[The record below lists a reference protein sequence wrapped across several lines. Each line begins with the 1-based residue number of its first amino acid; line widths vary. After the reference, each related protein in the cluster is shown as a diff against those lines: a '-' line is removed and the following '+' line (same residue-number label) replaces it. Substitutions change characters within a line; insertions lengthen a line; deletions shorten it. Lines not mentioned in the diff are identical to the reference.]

1 MSQPQ
6 APPRIWQLVL
16 GFANTAVLHALVKT
30 GVIEALRAGPRR
42 LAELAHA
49 RQLNADVL
57 YRALRYA
64 AVVDVVTQDGEQY
77 ALTETGRMLLED
89 VPGSLYMALLLGG
102 SEPWQR
108 AWQNLT
114 HALTTG
120 DNAFEQAMGARLFDY
135 LDRHPEYGAPYN
147 RWMTLSTSMAARAVA
162 EAYDFSPFATV
173 CDVGGG
179 QGVLLRTILE
189 ANPQLR
195 GVLFD
200 QESVVRTTCSPTWP
214 GAWRC
219 RAAVSSSACPLR
231 T

>member
-1 MSQPQ
+1 MGSMSQPQ

-147 RWMTLSTSMAARAVA
+147 RWMTLSTSMAARASA
-162 EAYDFSPFATV
+162 RCGKPKMIRKLKPSGIEIS
-173 CDVGGG
+173 GGRPPPMNG
-179 QGVLLRTILE
+179 SIQPTPPPILDITN
-189 ANPQLR
+189 AAKR
-195 GVLFD
+195 AF
-200 QESVVRTTCSPTWP
+200 
-214 GAWRC
+214 RC
-219 RAAVSSSACPLR
+219 AKKALMKRHSSQR
-231 T
+231 